1 MTEYRFVLT
10 PYDPLLAPELSRAL
24 EKRTEL
30 ASRKKYPGLWRQNDR
45 LRAYD
50 ERTGSAG
57 TGKGRKIF
65 RTVMTVVLL
74 LLGLFLLIPGLMDPK
89 NLKEPL
95 IVGILAV
102 SCALF
107 RIVISILHRRGPKR
121 DPRYDAAAEKV
132 LAKLRQFD
140 TANHPRVVFS
150 EDGVRVEDD
159 GSSSRF
165 RLDTFDTMIETPS
178 LFVMTYD
185 GTVTALKKSDL
196 IDADPADFR
205 AWLREAPP
213 CPVTK
218 IS

>member
-10 PYDPLLAPELSRAL
+10 PYDPSFADELSRAL

-30 ASRKKYPGLWRQNDR
+30 SSRKKYPGLWRQTDR
-45 LRAYD
+45 LHAYN
-50 ERTGSAG
+50 ERTGNAG

-65 RTVMTVVLL
+65 RTVLTVVLL

-95 IVGILAV
+95 VVGILAV

-107 RIVISILHRRGPKR
+107 RIVISVLHRRGQKR

-140 TANHPRVVFS
+140 TANHPRVIFS
-150 EDGVRVEDD
+150 EDGMHVEDD
-159 GSSSRF
+159 ETSSRF
-165 RLDTFDTMIETPS
+165 PLNTFDTMIETSS

-185 GTVTALKKSDL
+185 GIVTALKKSDL
-196 IDADPADFR
+196 TGADPADFC
-205 AWLREAPP
+205 AWLREALP
-213 CPVTK
+213 CPVTE

>member
-10 PYDPLLAPELSRAL
+10 PYDLSLADELSHAL

-45 LRAYD
+45 LHAYH

-57 TGKGRKIF
+57 FGKGRKIF
-65 RTVMTVVLL
+65 RTVLTVILL

-107 RIVISILHRRGPKR
+107 RIVISILNRRGRKR
-121 DPRYDAAAEKV
+121 NPRYDAAAEKV

-140 TANHPRVVFS
+140 TVNHPRVIFS
-150 EDGVRVEDD
+150 EEGMCVEDD
-159 GSSSRF
+159 ESSSRF

-196 IDADPADFR
+196 TEADPADFC
-205 AWLREAPP
+205 AWLREALP
-213 CPVTK
+213 CPVTE